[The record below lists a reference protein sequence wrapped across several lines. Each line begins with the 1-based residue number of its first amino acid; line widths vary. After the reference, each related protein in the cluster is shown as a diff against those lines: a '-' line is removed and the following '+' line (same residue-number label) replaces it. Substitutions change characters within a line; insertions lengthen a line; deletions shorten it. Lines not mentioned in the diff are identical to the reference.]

1 MVAVIVWGYYGWTLM
16 IFLLIGT
23 IIGLSSFGTYRREFR
38 D

>member
-1 MVAVIVWGYYGWTLM
+1 MTTVIIEYSKLLM

-23 IIGLSSFGTYRREFR
+23 VIGLSSFGTYRREIR